1 MADDFYTDTI
11 RGGTKV
17 RRTTIAAKPPRKL
30 ARPSF
35 DRSELGRIAETVF
48 MLCLFAGCAS
58 LVLGAIAAAFVPL

>member
-17 RRTTIAAKPPRKL
+17 RRTTIVVRPPWKL
-30 ARPSF
+30 ARLSV
-35 DRSELGRIAETVF
+35 DWSEVGRIAETVF